1 MLLAAIMASRAERS
15 RVKQKGPP
23 FEAARSGKAIYL
35 RVHGLGSMTTAPT
48 LEAFVDQEIEA
59 GARQFVFD
67 FERCDGVDS
76 TFMGLLLGIS
86 NRLQDVD
93 GKSVKGVVLINVD
106 DHARKQ
112 LSSVGIDTLLTLVEG
127 ETELPRSL
135 KLTGLDAREVSDKDR
150 LKLMVRAHKDLVAAD
165 ERNRAKFGPFLK
177 AIVAELK
184 G

>member
-1 MLLAAIMASRAERS
+1 M
-15 RVKQKGPP
+15 KQKGPP

-48 LEAFVDQEIEA
+48 LEAFVEQAIEA

-67 FERCDGVDS
+67 FETCDGVDS

-86 NRLQDVD
+86 NRLDEASSRSTVR
-93 GKSVKGVVLINVD
+93 GVVLINVD
-106 DHARKQ
+106 EHAHKQ
-112 LSSVGIDTLLTLVEG
+112 LSSVGIDALLTIVDG

-165 ERNRAKFGPFLK
+165 ARNKAKFGPFLQ
-177 AIVAELK
+177 AIVAELE

>member
-1 MLLAAIMASRAERS
+1 M
-15 RVKQKGPP
+15 KQKGPP

-48 LEAFVDQEIEA
+48 LEAFVEQAIEA

-67 FERCDGVDS
+67 FETCDGVDS

-86 NRLQDVD
+86 NRLDEASSRSTVR
-93 GKSVKGVVLINVD
+93 GVVLINVD
-106 DHARKQ
+106 
-112 LSSVGIDTLLTLVEG
+112 G

-165 ERNRAKFGPFLK
+165 ARNKAKFGPFLQ
-177 AIVAELK
+177 AIVAELE